1 MSRWPAYPAYKD
13 AGVAWLGEI
22 PAHWET
28 RRLKYAAAINTDT
41 LSVDTDDNYRLRYV
55 DISSVDSRG
64 NITDVEEMPFEKA
77 PSRARREVRPG
88 DTIISTVRTYLK
100 AIAYIDQLAN
110 DLIVSTGFAVLRPY
124 PDLDSKYLWRM
135 VQSQGFV
142 DAVVANSEGIG
153 YPAIAPTKL
162 AELPVW
168 IPPLPEQRAI
178 AAFLDRETAK
188 LDALTRK
195 FEQLLDR
202 LEERRAALI
211 SHAVTKGL
219 DPDVEMKASGIPWLG
234 EIPAHWEMIPMKYAA
249 RPSPNAIKTGPFGSQ
264 LLSSEMTGGEVKV
277 YNQRNVIDRDW
288 KQGDEYITREKV
300 SVMKYSP

>member
-1 MSRWPAYPAYKD
+1 MLRKC
-13 AGVAWLGEI
+13 L
-22 PAHWET
+22 
-28 RRLKYAAAINTDT
+28 LK
-41 LSVDTDDNYRLRYV
+41 R
-55 DISSVDSRG
+55 
-64 NITDVEEMPFEKA
+64 PH
-77 PSRARREVRPG
+77 RARREVRSG

-100 AIAYIDQLAN
+100 AIAYIDQRQIISLVHR
-110 DLIVSTGFAVLRPY
+110 ICSKPH

-178 AAFLDRETAK
+178 AAFLDRETAN
-188 LDALTRK
+188 LDALTRR

-202 LEERRAALI
+202 LEEQRAALI

-219 DPDVEMKASGIPWLG
+219 DPDVEMKESGFRGW
-234 EIPAHWEMIPMKYAA
+234 EKMPAHW
-249 RPSPNAIKTGPFGSQ
+249 RSGTSF
-264 LLSSEMTGGEVKV
+264 
-277 YNQRNVIDRDW
+277 
-288 KQGDEYITREKV
+288 
-300 SVMKYSP
+300 